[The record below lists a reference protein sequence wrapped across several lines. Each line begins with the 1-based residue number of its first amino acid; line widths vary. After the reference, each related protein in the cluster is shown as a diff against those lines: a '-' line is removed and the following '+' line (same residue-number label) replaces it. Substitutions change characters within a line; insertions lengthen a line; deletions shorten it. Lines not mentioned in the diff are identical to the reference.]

1 MKKLDFLSDSPK
13 AFIFQKS
20 SNKTT
25 FGGFLTIIYILIILI
40 IAFVYIYNYV
50 ANDKY
55 IISYINYNKPIT
67 ETIIDKFGLDKNPN
81 CNPTLNFTFYL
92 NANNTSLSKNFI
104 LVDMISGNL
113 LERGKKYQY
122 NISSLNVGV
131 FYNCSDK
138 DCSLQPEDKEIYEK
152 GIMFYFYIVKN
163 TFSFNFQNKEE
174 PITSN
179 KFYNMDRYVLY
190 PDFMQLVTDEW
201 QIIQVKEE
209 KGLLDY
215 YFGTKKDSFGGTYFK
230 SDNIYRPYQI
240 INTTEY
246 KFFKFSGVYKKIFG
260 YFSNNSFSNFA
271 EYSRKKVSVFS
282 LIANICSLAL
292 TIFNGFRF
300 GFNFFYSEKFSN
312 YKVIDNI
319 LTSKRKPK
327 QKKIIENK
335 FDKSFPLLSINEM
348 KDVEIE
354 EKEEEEETEKI
365 NQTIEKEEDVD
376 SLPKYHIFSFI
387 GNFFYCKCCKKN
399 KIQANITMCNNII
412 EKYYSI
418 ENLIYSQFM
427 LENLL
432 QDYKWNNPDL
442 NSIKNIELIYKL
454 KQMIKTDGIIQ

>member
-1 MKKLDFLSDSPK
+1 M
-13 AFIFQKS
+13 
-20 SNKTT
+20 T
-25 FGGFLTIIYILIILI
+25 FILI
-40 IAFVYIYNYV
+40 
-50 ANDKY
+50 
-55 IISYINYNKPIT
+55 
-67 ETIIDKFGLDKNPN
+67 NPDI
-81 CNPTLNFTFYL
+81 F
-92 NANNTSLSKNFI
+92 
-104 LVDMISGNL
+104 
-113 LERGKKYQY
+113 
-122 NISSLNVGV
+122 SS
-131 FYNCSDK
+131 
-138 DCSLQPEDKEIYEK
+138 
-152 GIMFYFYIVKN
+152 
-163 TFSFNFQNKEE
+163 
-174 PITSN
+174 
-179 KFYNMDRYVLY
+179 VL
-190 PDFMQLVTDEW
+190 DEW
-201 QIIQVKEE
+201 QIIKIKEE
-209 KGLLDY
+209 KGMLDNF
-215 YFGTKKDSFGGTYFK
+215 FGNKSDSFGGTFYRRISNYAKTPIFNSTFK
-230 SDNIYRPYQI
+230 VIFEYSTL
-240 INTTEY
+240 NT
-246 KFFKFSGVYKKIFG
+246 FKNY
-260 YFSNNSFSNFA
+260 A
-271 EYSRKKVSVFS
+271 EYSRKKVSVFT

-327 QKKIIENK
+327 TEKIIENK
-335 FDKSFPLLSINEM
+335 FDKSLPLLSINEM

-365 NQTIEKEEDVD
+365 NQIIEKEEDVD

-418 ENLIYSQFM
+418 ENLIYNQFM